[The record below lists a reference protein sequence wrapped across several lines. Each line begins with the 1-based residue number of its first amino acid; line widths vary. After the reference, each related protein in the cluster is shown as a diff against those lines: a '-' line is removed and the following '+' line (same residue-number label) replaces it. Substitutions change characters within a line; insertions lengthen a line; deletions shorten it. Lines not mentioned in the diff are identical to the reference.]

1 MTQTK
6 RPLYL
11 SILYPSMLEEWKDG
25 EHQKVLER
33 TEEHGYVAAMFAAYL
48 INKQEIDVLEEFLTA
63 LRKSDGYDS

>member
-1 MTQTK
+1 
-6 RPLYL
+6 
-11 SILYPSMLEEWKDG
+11 MLEEWKDG